1 MYAVLDTPL
10 SKEHDTVSFTILKQ
24 ERRFMYFG
32 VCDRETFRAFNFK
45 GDLYRMGN
53 KMWAIR
59 QSPKPGANGVCLHN
73 SLQEFSN
80 IDRVPFD
87 YDVGDILSIKYD
99 ENKNNITFIK
109 NFKETFEMPLDHS
122 ISQFYPFVGL
132 KFNKDSVRVLSCD
145 QNE

>member
-1 MYAVLDTPL
+1 MYAVLDQPL
-10 SKEHDTVSFTILKQ
+10 TKAHDRVNFLILRQ

-59 QSPKPGANGVCLHN
+59 QSPMVGANGICLHN

-80 IDRVPFD
+80 VDRVPFD
-87 YDVGDILSIKYD
+87 YGVGDTLSIKYD
-99 ENKNNITFIK
+99 ENKNSISFIK
-109 NFKETFEMPLDHS
+109 NNDQTFIMPLDDS
-122 ISQFYPFVGL
+122 IKQFYPFVGL
-132 KFNKDSVRVLSCD
+132 KFNKDSVRVYRAENL
-145 QNE
+145 